1 MKEKN
6 YIRRKREKGITLIAL
21 VITVII
27 LIILATVTINVVLGE
42 DGLTQRAQEAKRLTE
57 QATVKEQKELN
68 TLMGEF
74 TNLISEPETSIEL
87 IGIEISNPPTKTAYI
102 VGENFETTGM
112 VVNAKY
118 SDGSSR
124 IITDYI
130 VTDGNNLPEGKTS
143 VNISY
148 TEGEISKTVTQNIT
162 VVKLMN
168 IVILNADIST
178 EIYSFTVPKGY
189 TWKQYI
195 DSEYN
200 TSNGIIYIENG
211 NVMCKGGEGATAGMT
226 ESVLENDLI
235 DESLSYYSIR
245 GNSLIIGAEIT
256 V

>member
-42 DGLTQRAQEAKRLTE
+42 DGLIQRAQEAKRLTE
-57 QATVKEQKELN
+57 QATVKEQQELN
-68 TLMGEF
+68 ALMGEF

-87 IGIEISNPPTKTAYI
+87 IGIEISNPPTKTAYT

-168 IVILNADIST
+168 ITLRGADVGN

-200 TSNGIIYIENG
+200 TSNGIVYIEDG
-211 NVMCKGGEGATAGMT
+211 NVKCKGGGGKTSMQGF
-226 ESVLENDLI
+226 VLENDLI
-235 DESLSYYSIR
+235 DESLSYYSTE
-245 GNSLIIGAEIT
+245 GNLLIIGAEIT

>member
-1 MKEKN
+1 MEEKN
-6 YIRRKREKGITLIAL
+6 YIRKKREKGITLIAL

-42 DGLTQRAQEAKRLTE
+42 DGLIDRAQQAKEMTE
-57 QATVKEQKELN
+57 QAMVDEQQELN
-68 TLMGEF
+68 SLMGEF

-87 IGIEISNPPTKTAYI
+87 IGIEISNPPTKTTYA

-118 SDGSSR
+118 SDGSSK
-124 IITDYI
+124 IITEYI

-148 TEGEISKTVTQNIT
+148 TEGEISKTAVQNIT

-168 IVILNADIST
+168 IVILNGDNGT

-195 DSEYN
+195 NSEYN
-200 TSNGIIYIENG
+200 TSNGIVYIENG
-211 NVMCKGGEGATAGMT
+211 NVMCKGGAGITALP
-226 ESVLENDLI
+226 EAVLENDLI
-235 DESLSYYSIR
+235 DESLTYYSQK
-245 GNSLIIGAEIT
+245 GNSLVVG
-256 V
+256 

>member
-6 YIRRKREKGITLIAL
+6 YIRRKGEKGITLIAL

-42 DGLTQRAQEAKRLTE
+42 DGLISRAQEAKQLTE
-57 QATVKEQKELN
+57 QATIKEQQELN
-68 TLMGEF
+68 GIMSEF
-74 TNLISEPETSIEL
+74 TNIMEEDSNIPEPSIEL
-87 IGIEISNPPTKTAYI
+87 VGIEVSNPPTKTTYM

-118 SDGSSR
+118 SDGSSK
-124 IITDYI
+124 IITNYT
-130 VTDGNNLPEGKTS
+130 VTDGNNLQEGKTS

-148 TEGEISKTVTQNIT
+148 TEGEISKTTTQNIT

-168 IVILNADIST
+168 IVIHHGDNGS

-211 NVMCKGGEGATAGMT
+211 NVKCKGGGGM
-226 ESVLENDLI
+226 SASSKAVLENDLI
-235 DESLSYYSIR
+235 DEDLTYYSQK
-245 GNSLIIGAEIT
+245 GNSIVT
-256 V
+256 Y

>member
-6 YIRRKREKGITLIAL
+6 YIKRKGEKGITLIAL

-42 DGLTQRAQEAKRLTE
+42 DGLIDRAQQAKEMTE
-57 QATVKEQKELN
+57 QATLDEQQELN
-68 TLMGEF
+68 SLMGEF

-87 IGIEISNPPTKTAYI
+87 IGIEISNPPTKTTYT

-118 SDGSSR
+118 SDGSSK

-148 TEGEISKTVTQNIT
+148 TEGEISKTTTQNIT

-168 IVILNADIST
+168 IVILNGDVST

-195 DSEYN
+195 NSEYN
-200 TSNGIIYIENG
+200 TSNGIVYIENG
-211 NVMCKGGEGATAGMT
+211 KVMCKGGTGITALP
-226 ESVLENDLI
+226 EDVLENDLI
-235 DESLSYYSIR
+235 DESSTYYSQK
-245 GNSLIIGAEIT
+245 GNSLVVGQKVTI
-256 V
+256 

>member
-42 DGLTQRAQEAKRLTE
+42 DGLIQRAQEAKRLTE
-57 QATVKEQKELN
+57 QATVKEQQELN
-68 TLMGEF
+68 ALMGEF
-74 TNLISEPETSIEL
+74 TNLILEPETSIEL
-87 IGIEISNPPTKTAYI
+87 IGIEISNPPTKTAYTI
-102 VGENFETTGM
+102 GENFETTGM

-168 IVILNADIST
+168 IVILHGDNSS

-211 NVMCKGGEGATAGMT
+211 NVKCKGGGGISASPKA
-226 ESVLENDLI
+226 VLENDLI
-235 DESLSYYSIR
+235 DEDLTYYSQKGDSIV
-245 GNSLIIGAEIT
+245 T
-256 V
+256 Y